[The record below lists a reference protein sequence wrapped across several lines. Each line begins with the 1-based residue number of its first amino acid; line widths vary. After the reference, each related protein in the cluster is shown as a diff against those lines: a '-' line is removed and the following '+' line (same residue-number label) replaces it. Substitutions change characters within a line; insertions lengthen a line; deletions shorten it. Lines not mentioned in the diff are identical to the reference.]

1 LLLIFEIVR
10 IAFALP
16 VDTLTVLP
24 TPYADPPSTIE
35 TPVILL
41 PEPTD
46 VILTVASLPTI
57 NGLTSVT
64 LSPTAYPVPPFVI
77 VIPVIVFKL

>member
-1 LLLIFEIVR
+1 MLLLIFSICR

-16 VDTLTVLP
+16 VETLTVLP

-46 VILTVASLPTI
+46 VMLTVASVSYTHLTLPT
-57 NGLTSVT
+57 TSSV
-64 LSPTAYPVPPFVI
+64 
-77 VIPVIVFKL
+77 